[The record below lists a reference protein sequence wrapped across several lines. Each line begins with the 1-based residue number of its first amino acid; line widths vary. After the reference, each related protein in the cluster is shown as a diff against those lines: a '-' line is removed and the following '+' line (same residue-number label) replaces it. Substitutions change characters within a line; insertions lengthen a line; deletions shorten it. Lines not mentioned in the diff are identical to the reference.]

1 MATITLTMRHTRHEG
16 TGLST
21 DTKPSANYDDRI
33 YETDTGDEYK
43 CFGGDD
49 WVRIST
55 GGAGHVDA
63 SPNSYAV
70 TQHDSTADAN
80 GPFIGVR
87 FDAAGAV
94 SLVSGNGAV
103 HALTVLAG
111 EYWPGTVLR
120 INDTGT
126 ALTNAQMV
134 GFKRT

>member
-1 MATITLTMRHTRHEG
+1 MSVHNPVTNCQED
-16 TGLST
+16 ST
-21 DTKPSANYDDRI
+21 
-33 YETDTGDEYK
+33 TGDSIPQK
-43 CFGGDD
+43 
-49 WVRIST
+49 ST
-55 GGAGHVDA
+55 GGAALVDA
-63 SPNSYAV
+63 SPDSYAV

-103 HALTVLAG
+103 HALNVLAG

>member
-1 MATITLTMRHTRHEG
+1 MNIADINNRGIAQIVGRNSSTTDPEFIE
-16 TGLST
+16 ST
-21 DTKPSANYDDRI
+21 D
-33 YETDTGDEYK
+33 
-43 CFGGDD
+43 
-49 WVRIST
+49 
-55 GGAGHVDA
+55 GASHVDA

-87 FDAAGAV
+87 FDAAGTV

-103 HALTVLAG
+103 HALNVLAG